1 MVSSSLSLRSRQQLP
16 WRSKWLL
23 QPLPRALKESLQLC
37 LQSNGFALIMLW
49 YELAEDPDYDE
60 DGERTATSV
69 LLISGGDTG
78 FNRGQAGT
86 IN

>member
-1 MVSSSLSLRSRQQLP
+1 LAVGVAASAIAARAEGIATALP
-16 WRSKWLL
+16 SV
-23 QPLPRALKESLQLC
+23 
-37 LQSNGFALIMLW
+37 GFALIMLW

-78 FNRGQAGT
+78 FNRGRRGPISRHDKLSWEQGAR
-86 IN
+86 